1 MCFYV
6 CFLMIRRPPRSTRT
20 DTLFPYTTLV
30 RSAIT
35 ADYVVN
41 CAGMW
46 GRELGLLAGVRVPL
60 QACEHF
66 YIVTEEIPGLAR
78 NLPVVRVP
86 DEAIYYKEDAGKI
99 LLGAFEL
106 RAKPWGLDGIPED
119 FCFDQLPEDFDHFQP
134 ILEAAVKRL
143 PVLESAG
150 IHTFFNGPESFTP
163 EDRKSVV

>member
-1 MCFYV
+1 MRISDWSSDV
-6 CFLMIRRPPRSTRT
+6 CSSDL
-20 DTLFPYTTLV
+20 
-30 RSAIT
+30 
-35 ADYVVN
+35 
-41 CAGMW
+41 
-46 GRELGLLAGVRVPL
+46 
-60 QACEHF
+60 F

-86 DEAIYYKEDAGKI
+86 DEAAYFKEDAGKI

-106 RAKPWGLDGIPED
+106 RAKPWGMDGIPED

-163 EDRKSVV
+163 DDRYLLGEAPELANFYVAS